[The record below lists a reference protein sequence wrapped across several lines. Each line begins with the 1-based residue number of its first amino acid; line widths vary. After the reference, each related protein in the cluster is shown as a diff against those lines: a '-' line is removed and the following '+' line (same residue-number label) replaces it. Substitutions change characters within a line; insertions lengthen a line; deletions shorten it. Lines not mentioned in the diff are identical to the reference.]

1 MAALKGTTKGNLG
14 KYTEAL
20 VEQLEDSM
28 SRGSYVNAMKKAYK
42 IKNTKQNRNTIK
54 EFVSLAH
61 KTGGTGDEDA
71 IALTLETT
79 TPKKP
84 VKMGDINKPFSK
96 PKRGDLG
103 EGVIA
108 AAICARFVNKNENVN
123 PARVYAV
130 LKVLKSKGIKRYPGK
145 DGRYV
150 EATFNS
156 KNLNPKIL
164 DKVKC
169 YISLSLSA
177 ITGLLDPKSEY
188 REWLP
193 PYVDSACKY
202 ANSPHVAK
210 WAKILYENNRV
221 DHIEVISDGLGNQ
234 KGTKVDT
241 LVKVTDDQGKIVP
254 VNINLSMK
262 VDDVKQFGQVSGIEF
277 SVQEELWER
286 MFGYKSKLQNLK
298 DRYNKL
304 VEVDHKPVG
313 AANMIYENVNNMVN
327 NELKTN
333 PDRVLKHIAE
343 GITHF
348 ATLHEPHVTVLN
360 LGKGGTKLYDYSE
373 FYEALSSLENLE
385 TTLKLQS
392 GKHGYGY
399 WQMMLSGNQPGGTK
413 KPFLQIRIRV
423 EVKSDGSRYVR
434 NLIEKMP
441 LLGEILAETIT

>member
-1 MAALKGTTKGNLG
+1 VAALKGTTKGNLG

-28 SRGSYVNAMKKAYK
+28 TRGSYINAMKKAYK
-42 IKNTKQNRNTIK
+42 IKNTKQNRSTIQ
-54 EFVSLAH
+54 EFVSLAN

-108 AAICARFVNKNENVN
+108 AAICARFVNKNQNIN

-145 DGRYV
+145 DGRYT

-193 PYVDSACKY
+193 PYVESACKY

-221 DHIEVISDGLGNQ
+221 DHIEVISDGLSGQ
-234 KGTKVDT
+234 KDTKVDT
-241 LVKVTDDQGKIVP
+241 LVKVTDDEGKLVP

-262 VDDVKQFGQVSGIEF
+262 VDNIGQFGQVSGLGF
-277 SVQEELWER
+277 NVQEELWER
-286 MFGYKSKLQNLK
+286 MFGYKSKLQHLK

-304 VEVDHKPVG
+304 VEVDHRPVG

-373 FYEALSSLENLE
+373 FYKALSTLENLE

>member
-1 MAALKGTTKGNLG
+1 MAALKTTSKGGLA
-14 KYTEAL
+14 KYSEAL

-28 SRGSYVNAMKKAYK
+28 SRRGYIKAMKKAYQ
-42 IKNTKQNRNTIK
+42 IKNTKENRSTIK
-54 EFVSLAH
+54 EFVSLAN
-61 KTGGTGDEDA
+61 KTSGTGDKDA
-71 IALTLETT
+71 IALMLETT
-79 TPKKP
+79 TPKKS
-84 VKMGDINKPFSK
+84 VKIGDIDKPFSK
-96 PKRGDLG
+96 PKRGDIG
-103 EGVIA
+103 EGAIA
-108 AAICARFVNKNENVN
+108 AAICARFVNKNQNIN

-130 LKVLKSKGIKRYPGK
+130 LRVMASSGIKNYPGK
-145 DGRYV
+145 DGKYA
-150 EATFNS
+150 EATFKS

-169 YISLSLSA
+169 YISLNLSA
-177 ITGLLDPKSEY
+177 ISGLLDKNSEY

-193 PYVDSACKY
+193 PYIDSACKY
-202 ANSPHVAK
+202 ANSHHVAK

-221 DHIEVISDGLGNQ
+221 DTIEVISDGLSNQ

-241 LVKVTDDQGKIVP
+241 LVKVTDDKGKMVP

-399 WQMMLSGNQPGGTK
+399 WQMMLNGNKPGDTK
-413 KPFLQIRIRV
+413 KSFLQIRIRV

>member
-1 MAALKGTTKGNLG
+1 MAALKTTSKGGLA
-14 KYTEAL
+14 KYSKSL

-28 SRGSYVNAMKKAYK
+28 TRNSFVKAMKKAYK
-42 IKNTKQNRNTIK
+42 IKNTKDNRKTIGQ
-54 EFVSLAH
+54 FVALAH
-61 KTGGTGDEDA
+61 RPSGAGDKDA

-79 TPKKP
+79 TPKKS
-84 VKMGDINKPFSK
+84 VKFGDIDKPFSK

-108 AAICARFVNKNENVN
+108 AAICARFVNKNQRIN
-123 PARVYAV
+123 PPRVYAV
-130 LKVLKSKGIKRYPGK
+130 LRVLASSGIKRYPGK

-150 EATFNS
+150 ETTFNS

-193 PYVDSACKY
+193 GYIDSACKY

-210 WAKILYENNRV
+210 WAKKLYENNRV
-221 DHIEVISDGLGNQ
+221 DHIDVISDGLSAQ
-234 KGTKVDT
+234 KDTKVDT
-241 LVKVTDDQGKIVP
+241 KVNVTNYEGKSVP

-262 VDDVKQFGQVSGIEF
+262 VDDVKQFGQVSGLGF
-277 SVQEELWER
+277 NVQEELWER
-286 MFGYKSKLQNLK
+286 MFGYKSKIQNLK
-298 DRYNKL
+298 DRYNRL
-304 VEVDHKPVG
+304 SQVDHKPVG
-313 AANMIYENVNNMVN
+313 AANMLYENVNNMVN
-327 NELKTN
+327 NELKSN
-333 PDRVLKHIAE
+333 PDRVLKHISE

-348 ATLHEPHVTVLN
+348 ATMHEPHVTVLN
-360 LGKGGTKLYDYSE
+360 LGEGGTKLYDYSE

-385 TTLKLQS
+385 TSLKLQS

-399 WQMMLSGNQPGGTK
+399 WQMMLSGKKPGGVK

-441 LLGEILAETIT
+441 LLGEILAESLD